1 MMSGPFTL
9 VRDDARCGIPSA
21 STARAGVLGI
31 VLVLVS
37 ASFVRAADGMP
48 ALTAYE
54 ARLAFVD
61 RRQITATITVTTA
74 PPPSGE
80 KLTHT
85 LIRFDHQHIGD
96 LEVLTTAGQPIEYEY
111 RTTGRTHHIAF
122 AAAVREPGKTSL
134 RYVIRYRVEA
144 TSDESARIPLPVPAL
159 PTRPGERS
167 VHLSVILPE
176 GDVHVGNSFPPFL
189 WSDARHGSLRLTSV
203 PSFIRITHKPAE
215 AVSWSDHILTA
226 TTLNDGLILALFG
239 LGTGFWKLRSSWRR
253 E

>member
-1 MMSGPFTL
+1 MMPCPFTL
-9 VRDDARCGIPSA
+9 VRDDARLAA
-21 STARAGVLGI
+21 SPARAGVLGI
-31 VLVLVS
+31 ALVLAS
-37 ASFVRAADGMP
+37 ASFVRAADGV
-48 ALTAYE
+48 AVLTAYE
-54 ARLAFVD
+54 ARIAFID
-61 RRQITATITVTTA
+61 RRQVTATITVTTA

-96 LEVLTTAGQPIEYEY
+96 LEVLTAAGQPIEYEY

-122 AAAVREPGKTSL
+122 AAKGSGKTSL

-159 PTRPGERS
+159 PTRPGQRS
-167 VHLSVILPE
+167 VHLSLILPE

-189 WSDARHGSLRLTSV
+189 WSDARQGSLRLTSV
-203 PSFIRITHKPAE
+203 PSFIRVTHKPAE
-215 AVSWSDHILTA
+215 AVTWTDHILTA
-226 TTLNDGLILALFG
+226 TTLNDGLILALLV
-239 LGTGFWKLRSSWRR
+239 LGTGFWKLRSSFRR